1 MKRVLALP
9 AAALLLGSTAC
20 STPEVVVEAAIV
32 QESTGET
39 RALADLPIRLLP
51 YDRDAVF
58 DSLEAAAATPEPPI
72 PADLLAAQQ
81 TVREAQEAH
90 SQAEARWQTVRD
102 SLRVLS
108 EATQRLSQQN
118 LRGTPQYQQAYNAFN
133 ALDPQEGQLRAQA
146 EAAFDRFTS
155 LQEATIER
163 ADSVRVVR
171 EVWAD
176 EAFRDFQE
184 VVDAH
189 LARSGREELADTTNA
204 AGVANFRAPAG
215 QWWVYARYTLP
226 YEELYWNLP
235 VEVTGDGA
243 QVQLTAENAERRPV
257 F

>member
-20 STPEVVVEAAIV
+20 SSPEVVVEAAIT

-51 YDRDAVF
+51 YDRDVVF
-58 DSLEAAAATPEPPI
+58 DSLEAAADTPEPPI
-72 PADLLAAQQ
+72 PPEMLAAQE
-81 TVREAQEAH
+81 TVRQAQEAH
-90 SQAEARWQTVRD
+90 STAESQWQTARD

-108 EATQRLSQQN
+108 DATQRMSQQG
-118 LRGTPQYQQAYNAFN
+118 LRGTPQYTRAFEAFN
-133 ALDPQEGQLRAQA
+133 ALEPQVNQLQSQA
-146 EAAFDRFTS
+146 EAAFERFTQ
-155 LQEATIER
+155 LQAATIEQ
-163 ADSVRVVR
+163 ADSLRVAR

-176 EAFRDFQE
+176 EAFRDFE
-184 VVDAH
+184 DVIN
-189 LARSGREELADTTNA
+189 ARLTQSGREEFADTTNA
-204 AGVANFRAPAG
+204 AGVARFNVPAG

-235 VEVTGDGA
+235 IEVSGEGA
-243 QVQLTAENAERRPV
+243 QIQLTGENAERRPV

>member
-20 STPEVVVEAAIV
+20 SSPEVVVEAAIV

-72 PADLLAAQQ
+72 PADLLAAQE

-90 SQAEARWQTVRD
+90 SLAEARWQTARD

-108 EATQRLSQQN
+108 EATQRMSQQG
-118 LRGTPQYQQAYNAFN
+118 LRGTPQYQQAFDAFGVID
-133 ALDPQEGQLRAQA
+133 AQVGQLESQAQA
-146 EAAFDRFTS
+146 AFTRFTS

-171 EVWAD
+171 EAWAD
-176 EAFRDFQE
+176 EAFRDFQD
-184 VVDAH
+184 VIDAH
-189 LARSGREELADTTNA
+189 LLRTGREEFADTTNA

-215 QWWVYARYTLP
+215 QWWIYARYTLP

-235 VEVTGDGA
+235 LQVTGDGA
-243 QVQLTAENAERRPV
+243 QVQLSGENAERRPV